1 MRHWI
6 KSGYLVPQPK
16 QWTVVTVNFRSTDYL
31 GSQLKL
37 LYEFNDPQEFTLLL
51 YDNSRPHER
60 EALEA
65 LTAPYQA
72 AHQNIEIVYY
82 TPASE
87 AASAQHGEALTD
99 ALAKVNTPYLLVH
112 DPDFFWVQRGY
123 LKTLQ
128 GYLEK
133 GNVAIG
139 APYNRPVGIGNP
151 LFPAAYGCAY
161 SVENLKKPDI
171 DFTANISQA
180 WLEQSQREYPD
191 CNFSY
196 DVGWK
201 IRRDLSALPFVT
213 FKDEMAVELIA
224 IMGSHSFASF
234 PHEYFLEGKT
244 IAFHLFRGTITDI
257 VDIFFDVSTRNPNV
271 ILDKDKKEA
280 RQRYAAFFYSIVKN
294 PGNTISTRQRL
305 FWRRLIMPAFWK
317 ILRDQTR
324 SKIQKPFKAGLLL
337 ARYAAK
343 AAAVLYRNKMNNR
356 NVLNAQFSPPAS
368 PPP

>member
-1 MRHWI
+1 MPRRMRCWI

-82 TPASE
+82 TPTSE

-123 LKTLQ
+123 LQTLQ

-139 APYNRPVGIGNP
+139 APYNAPVGIGNP

-161 SVENLKKPDI
+161 RVENLRNADI
-171 DFTANISQA
+171 DFTANISQE
-180 WLEQSQREYPD
+180 WLEQSQREYPN
-191 CNFSY
+191 CIFSY

-201 IRRDLSALPFVT
+201 IRKALSSKPFVT
-213 FKDEMAVELIA
+213 FSEEIAAELVA
-224 IMGSHSFASF
+224 IMGKHSFATF
-234 PHEYFLEGKT
+234 PHEYFLEGKS
-244 IAFHLFRGTITDI
+244 IAFHLFRGTF
-257 VDIFFDVSTRNPNV
+257 VDVVDTFFDTSTRDASV
-271 ILDKDKKEA
+271 QLEAHKKIA
-280 RQRYAAFFYSIVKN
+280 RQRYAAFFYALVRSPEKV
-294 PGNTISTRQRL
+294 ISFDKKRL
-305 FWRRLIMPAFWK
+305 WRRLIVPLFWK
-317 ILRDQTR
+317 TIQMNTLR
-324 SKIQKPFKAGLLL
+324 SIKKPNKVQRLL
-337 ARYAAK
+337 ARLATQVCRK
-343 AAAVLYRNKMNNR
+343 LYQRNLDELVSK
-356 NVLNAQFSPPAS
+356 LS
-368 PPP
+368 